1 MADQIR
7 LAEGFD
13 PASTQE
19 WRELVAAVVNKG
31 RPEDAH
37 LTGEQA
43 EEKLRSH
50 LVGDLTIDPLYRRPE
65 HPVPLGLPGSMPFTR
80 GTGPRDPG
88 TPWDVRQLHEDPD
101 AAATNAAVLADLEN
115 GGHSVWV
122 RTGPDAIDPADLP
135 RVLEGVLLD
144 LAPVVVSSTDDQD
157 AAAHALRAVLEN
169 AAITPDQAR
178 GNLGLDPVGRAAA
191 RGGTTDLGTLAEHV
205 RWSVG
210 GFTGVRAIT
219 VDARCWHDA
228 GAAETDVVALAVST
242 GVAYVRHL
250 VEQGV
255 DAADAF
261 AQIEFRVPATADQF
275 LTIAVLRA
283 LRRVWARVGELAGVP
298 EDARGARIHAVTA
311 WRMLTTTDPWVNVLR
326 GTLACFG
333 AAAGGAEAIT
343 VLPYDHAIGL
353 PEAFSRRLARNT
365 QSLLAQESH
374 VGRVADPAGGS
385 WYVESLTDELAQH
398 AWTRVEEID
407 AAGGV
412 RDAVVLADVRARIE
426 ATSAERL
433 TALSTRRQPLTGTST
448 FPLAHEETPARRPRP
463 QAPAVGED
471 ALRPWRDGEV
481 FEALRARAARAERTP
496 TVMLAALGTRRD
508 FGARETFAS
517 NLLRVAGIE
526 PVLAEGLA
534 GAELG
539 EAFRAAGTTI
549 AMLCSSPKGYEAGA
563 AAAVETLRD
572 AGAATVLLAGRAA
585 EAGDAAIDGSVR
597 DGDDVVALLSG
608 LLDELGVPAHEA
620 EGAPSP
626 ADAATQTGPTT
637 EGAQA

>member
-19 WRELVAAVVNKG
+19 WRELVAAVVNKA
-31 RPEDAH
+31 RPEDRQ
-37 LTGEQA
+37 LTPEQA
-43 EEKLRSH
+43 EETLRSH

-65 HPVPLGLPGSMPFTR
+65 EPTPLGLPGSMPFTR
-80 GTGPRDPG
+80 GTGPRDPS

-101 AAATNAAVLADLEN
+101 AAATNTAVLADLEN
-115 GGHSVWV
+115 GCHSVWV
-122 RTGPDAIDPADLP
+122 RTGPDALDPADLP
-135 RVLEGVLLD
+135 RALEGVMLD
-144 LAPVVVSSTDDQD
+144 LAPVAVSSTDDQD
-157 AAAHALRAVLEN
+157 AAARALRSLLEN

-178 GNLGLDPVGRAAA
+178 GSLGLDPVGLAAV
-191 RGGTTDLGTLAEHV
+191 RGGTADLGTLAEHV

-242 GVAYVRHL
+242 GVAYVRRL
-250 VEQGV
+250 VEEGIDV
-255 DAADAF
+255 ADAF
-261 AQIEFRVPATADQF
+261 AQVEFRLPATADQF

-298 EDARGARIHAVTA
+298 EDVRGARIHAVTA

-343 VLPYDHAIGL
+343 VLPYDHLLGL

-385 WYVESLTDELAQH
+385 WYVESLTDDVAQH
-398 AWTRVEEID
+398 AWSRVEEID
-407 AAGGV
+407 AAGGILQPS
-412 RDAVVLADVRARIE
+412 VLADVRARIE
-426 ATSAERL
+426 ATSAQRL
-433 TALSTRRQPLTGTST
+433 AALSTRAQPLTGTST
-448 FPLAHEETPARRPRP
+448 FPLADEQAPQRRPRP
-463 QAPAVGED
+463 VAPAGGED
-471 ALRPWRDGEV
+471 ALRAWRDGEV

-496 TVMLAALGTRRD
+496 TVLLAALGTRRD

-534 GAELG
+534 GTEFAD
-539 EAFRAAGTTI
+539 AFRGAGTSV
-549 AMLCSSPKGYEAGA
+549 AMLCSSPKGYAAGAADAAATLREAGA
-563 AAAVETLRD
+563 R
-572 AGAATVLLAGRAA
+572 TVLLAGRASEA
-585 EAGDAAIDGSVR
+585 EGVELDGSVR
-597 DGDDVVALLSG
+597 DGDDVVALLTD
-608 LLDELGVPAHEA
+608 LLDRLGVPAHEA
-620 EGAPSP
+620 HGAPSP
-626 ADAATQTGPTT
+626 ADAAAQTGQPT